1 VSAGPA
7 LPEHLHRGVDAEN
20 SALAHLQANGLQLV
34 ERNYR
39 CAVGELDM
47 VMLDRQALVFV
58 EVRYRRSGRFGGA
71 AHSVDAGKQRKLRRA
86 GEVFLQ
92 DRSGLPFTLCRF
104 DVVAVTGTAPDY
116 QIDWISDAF

>member
-1 VSAGPA
+1 MSTGPA

-39 CAVGELDM
+39 CAAGELDM
-47 VMLDRQALVFV
+47 VRLDRQALVFV
-58 EVRYRRSGRFGGA
+58 EVRYRRSERFGGA
-71 AHSVDAGKQRKLRRA
+71 ARSVDAGKQRKLRCA
-86 GEVFLQ
+86 GEAFLQ
-92 DRSGLPFTLCRF
+92 DRSGLVFNLCRF